1 MGAELLGLIFTAIG
15 CTAAATSAIVW
26 SIAGVKS
33 ALAVHVAENEAEH
46 KSMGAE
52 IIELKKRK
60 RR

>member
-1 MGAELLGLIFTAIG
+1 
-15 CTAAATSAIVW
+15 
-26 SIAGVKS
+26 
-33 ALAVHVAENEAEH
+33 VHVAENEAEH